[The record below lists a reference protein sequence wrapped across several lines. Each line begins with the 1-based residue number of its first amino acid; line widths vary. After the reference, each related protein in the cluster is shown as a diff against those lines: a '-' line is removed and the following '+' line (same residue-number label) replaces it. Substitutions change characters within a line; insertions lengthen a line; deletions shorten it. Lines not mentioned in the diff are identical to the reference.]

1 MRAVADGSA
10 TGQGLRASRLPCP
23 DRALE
28 PTDARLRTSPG
39 RSLLLA
45 AQYAAFPVAV
55 FAAWQACAQIGLIR
69 RGMLPAP
76 TDVAAVWFDL
86 ITGATDAAARYS
98 GTWFAHAIA
107 SIWRVF
113 AGFAW
118 GSVLGIVAGLAVG
131 LSRIMERMLDPTIQ
145 VLRNVPVTAWV
156 PLALVFFG
164 IGDAPAVFLIG
175 LGAFFPAAVNTTHG
189 VRQLNTTLI
198 KAARMMGADER
209 ELVIRVIVPGALP
222 SIMTG
227 MRLSMGIAWVLVV
240 VAEILAVR
248 SGLGYL
254 LNDAYLFYRNDVVI
268 AAMLSIG
275 LLGFASDRLI
285 VLVRNHLLEWN
296 RLETFSGQ
304 N

>member
-1 MRAVADGSA
+1 MNSWPLAASAQYVAFPA
-10 TGQGLRASRLPCP
+10 T
-23 DRALE
+23 
-28 PTDARLRTSPG
+28 
-39 RSLLLA
+39 LLA
-45 AQYAAFPVAV
+45 M
-55 FAAWQACAQIGLIR
+55 WQVCAQIGFIR
-69 RGMLPAP
+69 RSVLPAP
-76 TDVAAVWFDL
+76 TDVALVWYDL
-86 ITGATDAAARYS
+86 ITGATDVAARYS
-98 GTWFAHAIA
+98 GTWLNHAGA

-118 GSVLGIVAGLAVG
+118 GVALGTLAGLMIG
-131 LSRIMERMLDPTIQ
+131 LSRVMERVLDPTIQ
-145 VLRNVPVTAWV
+145 VLRNIPVTAWV
-156 PLALVFFG
+156 PLSLVFFG
-164 IGDAPAVFLIG
+164 IGNAPAVFLIG
-175 LGAFFPAAVNTTHG
+175 LGAFFPAAINTTHG
-189 VRQLNTTLI
+189 VRQINGTLT

-209 ELVIRVIVPGALP
+209 ELLVRVILPGALP

-275 LLGFASDRLI
+275 VLGFVSDRI
-285 VLVRNHLLEWN
+285 VVLLRDHLLEWN

>member
-1 MRAVADGSA
+1 MVTTANNEA
-10 TGQGLRASRLPCP
+10 TNQSP
-23 DRALE
+23 
-28 PTDARLRTSPG
+28 ARSIG
-39 RSLLLA
+39 RSLA
-45 AQYAAFPVAV
+45 RPAQYAAFPVALLLV
-55 FAAWQACAQIGLIR
+55 WQVCAQFGLVR
-69 RGMLPAP
+69 RNVLPAP
-76 TDVAAVWFDL
+76 TDVIAVWFDL
-86 ITGATDAAARYS
+86 ITGATDAATRYS
-98 GTWFAHAIA
+98 GTWLNHAAA

-118 GSVLGIVAGLAVG
+118 GVALGTLAGLLIG

-156 PLALVFFG
+156 PLSLVFFG
-164 IGDAPAVFLIG
+164 IGNAPAVFLIG

-189 VRQLNTTLI
+189 VRQINVTLT
-198 KAARMMGADER
+198 KAARMMGANER
-209 ELVIRVIVPGALP
+209 ELLVRVMLPAALP

-227 MRLSMGIAWVLVV
+227 VRLSMGIAWVLVV
-240 VAEILAVR
+240 IAEILAVR

-254 LNDAYLFYRNDVVI
+254 LNDAYLFYRNDVLI

-275 LLGFASDRLI
+275 LLGFISDRLV
-285 VLVRNHLLEWN
+285 VLVRDYLLEWN

>member
-1 MRAVADGSA
+1 MVATADN
-10 TGQGLRASRLPCP
+10 TGIDQSP
-23 DRALE
+23 
-28 PTDARLRTSPG
+28 ARSLG
-39 RSLLLA
+39 RSLA
-45 AQYAAFPVAV
+45 RSAQYAAFPVALLV
-55 FAAWQACAQIGLIR
+55 VWQVCAQLGFVR
-69 RGMLPAP
+69 RNVLPAP
-76 TDVAAVWFDL
+76 TDVALVWFDL
-86 ITGATDAAARYS
+86 ITGATDAATRYS
-98 GTWFAHAIA
+98 GTWLNHAAA
-107 SIWRVF
+107 SVWRVF

-118 GSVLGIVAGLAVG
+118 GVALGTLAGLLIG
-131 LSRIMERMLDPTIQ
+131 LSRIMERVLDPTIQ

-156 PLALVFFG
+156 PLSLVFFG
-164 IGDAPAVFLIG
+164 IGNAPAVFLIG

-189 VRQLNTTLI
+189 VRQINATLI
-198 KAARMMGADER
+198 KAARMMGANER
-209 ELVIRVIVPGALP
+209 ELLVRVILPAALP

-227 MRLSMGIAWVLVV
+227 VRLSMGIAWVLVV

-275 LLGFASDRLI
+275 LLGFISDRLV
-285 VLVRNHLLEWN
+285 VLVRDYLLEWN

>member
-1 MRAVADGSA
+1 MADSA
-10 TGQGLRASRLPCP
+10 APDQG
-23 DRALE
+23 
-28 PTDARLRTSPG
+28 ARG
-39 RSLLLA
+39 ARSLALPAQYAVFPLALLA
-45 AQYAAFPVAV
+45 A
-55 FAAWQACAQIGLIR
+55 WQVCAQIGFVR
-69 RGMLPAP
+69 RSVLPAP
-76 TDVAAVWFDL
+76 TDVAFVWFDL

-98 GTWFAHAIA
+98 GTWLDHAAA
-107 SIWRVF
+107 SIWRVL

-118 GSVLGIVAGLAVG
+118 GGALGIVAGLLIG
-131 LSRIMERMLDPTIQ
+131 LSRVMERVLDPTVQ

-156 PLALVFFG
+156 PLSLVFFG
-164 IGDAPAVFLIG
+164 IGNAPAIFLIG

-189 VRQLNTTLI
+189 VRQVNVTLT
-198 KAARMMGADER
+198 KAARMMGANKR
-209 ELVIRVIVPGALP
+209 ELLVRVILPGALP

-275 LLGFASDRLI
+275 ILGFVSDRVV
-285 VLVRNHLLEWN
+285 VLVRDHLLEWN

>member
-1 MRAVADGSA
+1 MANGAGTRSIVGGFGRAMSVRPLA
-10 TGQGLRASRLPCP
+10 LP
-23 DRALE
+23 
-28 PTDARLRTSPG
+28 
-39 RSLLLA
+39 
-45 AQYAAFPVAV
+45 AQYVAFPAFVIV
-55 FAAWQACAQIGLIR
+55 AWQVCAQIGFVR
-69 RGMLPAP
+69 RSVLPAP
-76 TDVAAVWFDL
+76 TDVALVWYDL
-86 ITGATDAAARYS
+86 ITGASEVAARYS
-98 GTWFAHAIA
+98 GTWFDHAAA

-118 GSVLGIVAGLAVG
+118 GVALGTLAGLLIG
-131 LSRIMERMLDPTIQ
+131 LSRVMERVLDPTVQ
-145 VLRNVPVTAWV
+145 VLRNIPVTAWV
-156 PLALVFFG
+156 PLSLVFFG
-164 IGDAPAVFLIG
+164 IGNAPAVFLIG

-189 VRQLNTTLI
+189 VRQINATLT
-198 KAARMMGADER
+198 KAARMMGANEH
-209 ELVIRVIVPGALP
+209 ELLFRVILPGALP

-275 LLGFASDRLI
+275 VLGFTSDRIVVLI
-285 VLVRNHLLEWN
+285 RDHLLEWN
-296 RLETFSGQ
+296 RLDTFSGQ

>member
-1 MRAVADGSA
+1 MADDAGTGSSLAPSVGRAMIG
-10 TGQGLRASRLPCP
+10 RRLIRP
-23 DRALE
+23 
-28 PTDARLRTSPG
+28 
-39 RSLLLA
+39 
-45 AQYAAFPVAV
+45 AQYAAFPVILLAV
-55 FAAWQACAQIGLIR
+55 WQVCAQIGFVR
-69 RGMLPAP
+69 RSVLPAP
-76 TDVAAVWFDL
+76 TDVALVWYDL

-98 GTWFAHAIA
+98 GTWFDHAAA

-118 GSVLGIVAGLAVG
+118 GVALGTLAGLLIG
-131 LSRIMERMLDPTIQ
+131 LSRVIERVFDPTIQ
-145 VLRNVPVTAWV
+145 VVRNIPVTAWV
-156 PLALVFFG
+156 PLSLVFFG
-164 IGDAPAVFLIG
+164 IGNAPAVFLIG

-189 VRQLNTTLI
+189 VRQISATLI
-198 KAARMMGADER
+198 KAARMMGANER
-209 ELVIRVIVPGALP
+209 ELLVRVILPAALP

-227 MRLSMGIAWVLVV
+227 VRLSMGIAWVLVV

-275 LLGFASDRLI
+275 VLGFISDRI
-285 VLVRNHLLEWN
+285 VVLVRDRLLDWN